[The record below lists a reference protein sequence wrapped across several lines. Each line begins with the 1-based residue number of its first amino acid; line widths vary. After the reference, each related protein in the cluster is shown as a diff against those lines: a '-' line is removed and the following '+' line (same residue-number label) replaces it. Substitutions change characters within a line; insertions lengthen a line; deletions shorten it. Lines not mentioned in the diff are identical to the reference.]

1 MIASLTGRVA
11 RLTATAAVIDVGG
24 LGVTALCTAGTLAGL
39 RPGET
44 GHLETSLVVRED
56 SLTLFGFATEAERD
70 CFELAQTATGVG
82 PKLALAIVSVFTPS
96 DLRAAI
102 LTGNITALCR
112 VPGVGQ
118 KSAQRL
124 VIELKDRVAGLA
136 DDEDVSAQPGLADEV
151 WREQV
156 SSGLEGLGWSSRD
169 AEAACDAVADL
180 AAIDPQPG
188 VAVLMRA
195 ALRSLAK

>member
-11 RLTATAAVIDVGG
+11 RLTASAAVIDVGG
-24 LGVTALCTAGTLAGL
+24 FGLTALCTAGTLAGL

-44 GHLETSLVVRED
+44 AHLETSLIVRED

-82 PKLALAIVSVFTPS
+82 PKLALAIMSVFTPS
-96 DLRAAI
+96 ELRAAI
-102 LTGNITALCR
+102 LAGNITALCR

-124 VIELKDRVAGLA
+124 VIELKDKVNGLSDA
-136 DDEDVSAQPGLADEV
+136 DAAARPGLSEQA
-151 WREQV
+151 WRDQV
-156 SSGLEGLGWSSRD
+156 RSGLEGLGWSTRD

-180 AAIDPQPG
+180 AGIDPQPG